1 MLSHTCKAAVKA
13 VVFLGLNSENGA
25 KSGIIEV
32 ARSIRENE
40 HTVGKLLQK
49 LAKAGIINSAKGPN
63 GGFFLT
69 PEQQQQRIIRIV
81 ELIDGPEVFSQCGM
95 GLSQCNESKPCPF
108 HNEYKPIREQFEKM
122 YTENRICDLYDDV
135 NKGVAFLTG

>member
-1 MLSHTCKAAVKA
+1 MLSHTCKAAIKA
-13 VVFLGLNSENGA
+13 VVFLGLSSENGV

-49 LAKAGIINSAKGPN
+49 LAKAGIINSAKGKTEVFSN
-63 GGFFLT
+63 
-69 PEQQQQRIIRIV
+69 PEQQQQRIFGIV
-81 ELIDGPEVFSQCGM
+81 ELIDGSEVFSQCGM
-95 GLSQCNESKPCPF
+95 GLSQCSESKPCPF